1 MIRRPPR
8 STLFPYT
15 TLFRS
20 LRISDEL
27 QRAGGDTGNV
37 GTRLRRNFRVVSSPR
52 ELARGVR
59 SAVRPTDEDERRE
72 GRSDHGQHPSCREDA
87 VAKPPRLDGQQLGDW
102 PTDRRCAGPQ
112 HPADSPA
119 DWPASLAARRLRT
132 LLRRSRRLGLGDERL
147 RGVEDARLCRRL
159 EARGRPPPLTVLDGR
174 GDVDLDPL
182 YLQ

>member
-59 SAVRPTDEDERRE
+59 SAVCPTDENERRA
-72 GRSDHGQHPSCREDA
+72 GRLDHRPDPSSWGDE
-87 VAKPPRLDGQQLGDW
+87 VAK
-102 PTDRRCAGPQ
+102 A
-112 HPADSPA
+112 
-119 DWPASLAARRLRT
+119 
-132 LLRRSRRLGLGDERL
+132 
-147 RGVEDARLCRRL
+147 
-159 EARGRPPPLTVLDGR
+159 PLMD
-174 GDVDLDPL
+174 D
-182 YLQ
+182 QS